1 MQSDLA
7 DSAALPTTTGFHL
20 ALARYADEV
29 VGTLAR
35 LFAYVGTL
43 ALLAILGLAALGQLP
58 SLHDD
63 DAPVRPGWSPATR
76 SYPAFAVSRLDS
88 SSKPISYTILRHPAG
103 GRRDVLR
110 WADNADR
117 PIAELEIYRPGGER
131 DPSRPAVTDMPT
143 RMGLGEAAS
152 LEEAGL
158 VLPGRF
164 RTGAAGGDRL
174 HAEPAGPA
182 DLWQRAQT
190 GGIVRPC

>member
-1 MQSDLA
+1 M
-7 DSAALPTTTGFHL
+7 
-20 ALARYADEV
+20 
-29 VGTLAR
+29 
-35 LFAYVGTL
+35 GTL

-63 DAPVRPGWSPATR
+63 EAALKPGWSLATR

-158 VLPGRF
+158 VDSKFGLVALFRAEFFSLLTTNTKIGVKVLLKMAGTMGR
-164 RTGAAGGDRL
+164 RSRRL
-174 HAEPAGPA
+174 LLGELHHPS
-182 DLWQRAQT
+182 
-190 GGIVRPC
+190 V